1 MAQTTYME
9 MLMKQ
14 LAERPDSV
22 AFRDAEHPQGM
33 TYRELDERSG
43 RVYAW
48 MKQRGVGRE
57 QAVLINLPRGG
68 GRVRGSD
75 RRAAGRGGLYAGG
88 GRLSEGTGGFHRQRL
103 RLRAPDRSGDTAY

>member
-48 MKQRGVGRE
+48 MKQRRVGRE
-57 QAVLINLPRGG
+57 QAVLINLPRGA
-68 GRVRGSD
+68 D
-75 RRAAGRGGLYAGG
+75 AFAAAIGV
-88 GRLSEGTGGFHRQRL
+88 
-103 RLRAPDRSGDTAY
+103 LRAGAVYTLTEAG